1 VKPARTAITDAYTPV
16 PPAGNDAIGTN
27 DRPTAWRTRATTRT
41 TRRALAQDS
50 YGGPDV
56 LLAVVVAMPS
66 PGPGQVRVRVD
77 ASSVNARD
85 WHVMRGEPRVARL
98 LDRTVFSR
106 TTPRVPIRGTDF
118 AGTVD
123 AVGPGDTRWRPGHR
137 IFGEADAAWAEY
149 LVADQDA
156 VAVMPPGVGAE
167 EAAALPLAGTTAL
180 TCLSAGQPQ
189 AGDRLLIN
197 GASGGVGTYA
207 IQMARAMRL
216 HVTTV
221 CSARNANQARLMGAD
236 AVIDY
241 AVDDFCATTDRYDMV
256 LDLVGN
262 RSIRDL
268 RNLLRPAGTLVV
280 SGGGVPGTGR
290 YIGPIGMFVRAQLL
304 ARRPG
309 PKIVIPQARP
319 TTERL
324 EELADLMQ
332 SGALVP
338 VIDRVFTLGDAGD
351 AVRYVETEHARGKV
365 VIVVDRAD
373 LDPLK
378 LADREDPPPRR
389 SSVTSSADTDLT
401 PSAGANHTHLT
412 ED

>member
-1 VKPARTAITDAYTPV
+1 M
-16 PPAGNDAIGTN
+16 
-27 DRPTAWRTRATTRT
+27 
-41 TRRALAQDS
+41 RALAQDS

-56 LLAVVVAMPS
+56 LQAVVVAMPS

-106 TTPRVPIRGTDF
+106 TAPRVPIRGTDF

-123 AVGPGDTRWRPGHR
+123 SVGPGVTRWRPGHR

-156 VAVMPPGVGAE
+156 VAAIPPEVGDE
-167 EAAALPLAGTTAL
+167 QAAALPLAGTTAL
-180 TCLSAGQPQ
+180 TCLSAGTPQ
-189 AGDRLLIN
+189 AGNRVLIN

-207 IQMARAMRL
+207 IQMAHAMRL
-216 HVTTV
+216 HVTAV
-221 CSARNANQARLMGAD
+221 CSERNADQARLMGAD

-268 RNLLRPAGTLVV
+268 RNLLRPTGTLVL

-309 PKIVIPQARP
+309 PKIVIPQAKP

-338 VIDRVFTLGDAGD
+338 VIDRIFALDDAGD
-351 AVRYVETEHARGKV
+351 AVRYVETDHARGKV
-365 VIVVDRAD
+365 VIVVDHAD

-378 LADREDPPPRR
+378 PPDREDPSRKG
-389 SSVTSSADTDLT
+389 SVMSSADTDLDPLNRRQPHT
-401 PSAGANHTHLT
+401 PHGGLKCALPCIR
-412 ED
+412 